1 MAQQPMTASRIEA
14 ELAASINNEHRL
26 AHVRLGEALSHAV
39 EAGELL
45 LRVREIVEHGGWL
58 AWVRANCE
66 FSTRMAQN
74 YIRLAREYQA
84 LPAEDAKRVSHSS
97 IRRALH
103 ALSSESEHNES
114 GADGSA
120 VHFSSESDQWNTP
133 KPILKRAL
141 ALLGSID
148 LDPCSN
154 DAGTPNV
161 PARLHYTLQDD
172 GLSKTWKGRVFLNP
186 PYGRTIHEWTRR
198 LDESHRTGDVSEA
211 LALVPARTDA
221 RWFSG
226 LRGYPRCFIHGRLK
240 FGSAT
245 NSAPFPSAI
254 FYLGPNAGLLADSFG
269 DLGDVFAL
277 WSPR

>member
-14 ELAASINNEHRL
+14 ELAASINSEHRL
-26 AHVRLGEALSHAV
+26 AHVRLCEALSHAV
-39 EAGELL
+39 EAGKLL
-45 LRVREIVEHGGWL
+45 LRVRENVEQGGWL

-103 ALSSESEHNES
+103 ALLSESAHNETE
-114 GADGSA
+114 ADGSA

-154 DAGTPNV
+154 DARTPTCQQGFTTPSGTTGS
-161 PARLHYTLQDD
+161 RRH
-172 GLSKTWKGRVFLNP
+172 GRDACSS
-186 PYGRTIHEWTRR
+186 T
-198 LDESHRTGDVSEA
+198 HRTGG
-211 LALVPARTDA
+211 RNT
-221 RWFSG
+221 SG
-226 LRGYPRCFIHGRLK
+226 
-240 FGSAT
+240 
-245 NSAPFPSAI
+245 
-254 FYLGPNAGLLADSFG
+254 LADSTRVIG
-269 DLGDVFAL
+269 LGTCPRRLPSCPPGRMHDGLRDFAATRGA
-277 WSPR
+277 SSTGGF